1 VSDELTKALLLE
13 ELASEGAVAEA
24 LFASVTRGVPIVQ
37 ALVESGAV
45 TAEILGRY
53 LARTEAPYLRQV
65 APLRELV
72 ERLPAGLCERL
83 LAVPVRRDA
92 ITGTVDVV
100 VADAGDPHPAKEF
113 AFHLGAP
120 VRLVR
125 ASAPAIDEALRRLK
139 ERSLKPSRPPENA
152 PASRG
157 GARDSASERA
167 RLGPPPLP
175 AEIAAPPQVP
185 PGQAPQG
192 YAPPPY
198 SIGTPAYGMAAHASQ
213 AIPSSQGM
221 LSHGLPPSV
230 RRPPPGA
237 QAPAGHAPDDDR
249 IYDSRPRAGEPQ
261 PVPRRGTLP
270 PPDPGLRIDPRAYAM
285 RDEAPEPEA
294 RQPSRGPGGERQ
306 VHVVPGRP
314 ATPRR
319 MMSETPPWG
328 TPMHNARTSP
338 SDAPRSDLGS
348 EIPIPLTRRTFAAV
362 AGGTQRPP
370 PLVDPAGSM
379 LGEGYAV
386 DAGHF
391 REIVELDERARA
403 SEEPLHAAPQPPD
416 PPAPPPDATAQLVA
430 PVNAGLRIAHAPAA
444 PPIQSF
450 IPGPPPLPRG
460 HALAQHEPA
469 QPEPPQL
476 PFAEIGGI
484 LAALRAAAS
493 RDEVLEL
500 VLTGARL
507 VALKVALFVVKRGGY
522 LGWACTPEFADR
534 GALQAVLIPLE
545 SASVFDEAVREGLYL
560 GAMRHD
566 EVHAALLHVM
576 GGASR
581 DVAVVPIRVSGRTA
595 VVVLAD
601 ELGDTML
608 ATRRLE
614 ELAHA
619 AGEAFARIVRQR
631 R

>member
-1 VSDELTKALLLE
+1 
-13 ELASEGAVAEA
+13 
-24 LFASVTRGVPIVQ
+24 
-37 ALVESGAV
+37 
-45 TAEILGRY
+45 
-53 LARTEAPYLRQV
+53 
-65 APLRELV
+65 
-72 ERLPAGLCERL
+72 
-83 LAVPVRRDA
+83 
-92 ITGTVDVV
+92 
-100 VADAGDPHPAKEF
+100 
-113 AFHLGAP
+113 
-120 VRLVR
+120 
-125 ASAPAIDEALRRLK
+125 
-139 ERSLKPSRPPENA
+139 
-152 PASRG
+152 
-157 GARDSASERA
+157 
-167 RLGPPPLP
+167 
-175 AEIAAPPQVP
+175 
-185 PGQAPQG
+185 
-192 YAPPPY
+192 
-198 SIGTPAYGMAAHASQ
+198 
-213 AIPSSQGM
+213 
-221 LSHGLPPSV
+221 
-230 RRPPPGA
+230 
-237 QAPAGHAPDDDR
+237 
-249 IYDSRPRAGEPQ
+249 
-261 PVPRRGTLP
+261 
-270 PPDPGLRIDPRAYAM
+270 
-285 RDEAPEPEA
+285 
-294 RQPSRGPGGERQ
+294 
-306 VHVVPGRP
+306 
-314 ATPRR
+314 
-319 MMSETPPWG
+319 
-328 TPMHNARTSP
+328 MHTARTSP
-338 SDAPRSDLGS
+338 SEAPRSDLGS

-391 REIVELDERARA
+391 REIVELDERGRTPEEPHAA
-403 SEEPLHAAPQPPD
+403 SEEPQHAAPQPLHAAPQPPY
-416 PPAPPPDATAQLVA
+416 PPAPQPYVLAQPVA
-430 PVNAGLRIAHAPAA
+430 PTHAGPRIAHAPAA
-444 PPIQSF
+444 APIQSF

-460 HALAQHEPA
+460 HALPQPEPL

-601 ELGDTML
+601 ALGDTML